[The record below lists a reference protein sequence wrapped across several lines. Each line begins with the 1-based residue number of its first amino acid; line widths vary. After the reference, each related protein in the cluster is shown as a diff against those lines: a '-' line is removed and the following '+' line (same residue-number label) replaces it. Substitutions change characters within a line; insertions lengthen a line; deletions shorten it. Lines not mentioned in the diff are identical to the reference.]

1 MLAFEWDEAKA
12 RQNLA
17 KHGVGFPFAARA
29 FSDSRAVEGIDDTMH
44 DGEQRYW
51 MIGFADAVLLTIV
64 YTERL
69 GRIRLISA
77 RRATRV
83 EYGQYA
89 SENGHD

>member
-1 MLAFEWDEAKA
+1 MLVFEWDEAKA

-17 KHGVGFPFAARA
+17 KHGVAFPFAATA
-29 FSDSRAVEGIDDTMH
+29 FTDPLAVEGIDDSMNH
-44 DGEQRYW
+44 GEQRYW

-64 YTERL
+64 YTERP

-83 EYGQYA
+83 EHGRYA
-89 SENGHD
+89 SENGDD